1 MGACASAPHTGS
13 HSNKLGDPEQVAK
26 EYQGTEEIDALLNDP
41 TAKRARQAA
50 NRFIQFTETLPSM
63 AGKVVVVTGATGGP
77 LLVASTLAERGAY
90 VIIVAAAPLR
100 PEHKQ
105 MIEASMAEA
114 VATFEQADDIPEE
127 TEGDFSMAIPEEGS
141 STSYSREGS
150 FSVGRRKRSGTNGA
164 SAAEASGSGSQRR
177 SSRNGKSSRG
187 GMPLGE
193 SDSSVP
199 KIPRNTPV
207 RLGEPADLTGAPV
220 ARNKG
225 LSKTARA
232 AQTAHRASS
241 MAQHSAPQRGA
252 RERLSPAVKRGY
264 LLVGCDFQDLPSV
277 CDSCCSVLRILEKE
291 LKCGLDCIINMAG
304 APQSTQ
310 CS

>member
-1 MGACASAPHTGS
+1 MGACASAPQGG
-13 HSNKLGDPEQVAK
+13 HSNELGDPERDGRDNQAS
-26 EYQGTEEIDALLNDP
+26 EDSDTLRDDP

-77 LLVASTLAERGAY
+77 LLVAATLAERGAY

-127 TEGDFSMAIPEEGS
+127 TEGDFSMAIPEEGC

-150 FSVGRRKRSGTNGA
+150 FSVGRKRDGTLAGTTV
-164 SAAEASGSGSQRR
+164 EGSGSGAHRR
-177 SSRNGKSSRG
+177 SSRNNSHSNKG

-193 SDSSVP
+193 SDSSAP
-199 KIPRNTPV
+199 KVPRNVPV
-207 RLGEPADLTGAPV
+207 RLGGSADLSGAPV
-220 ARNKG
+220 PRNKG

-232 AQTAHRASS
+232 AQAAHRASS
-241 MAQHSAPQRGA
+241 MAQHSAPQGGA

-277 CDSCCSVLRILEKE
+277 CDSCYSVLRILVKE

-304 APQSTQ
+304 AHLS
-310 CS
+310 